1 MIETRQ
7 IRYFVALAEHL
18 HFGKAALALN
28 MAQPALSQ
36 QIRQLEDELGTPL
49 FERNTRRVTLL
60 PAGNN
65 FLARAQAILHELS
78 LAVEE
83 ARDINVGQSGS
94 VRIGFVSTAAPR
106 LIPELLHRLRRKYPR
121 IQVDLYETDPDDQV
135 QQLHWLKIDIGL
147 MLFHPNDPA
156 LNTAV
161 IARNRVMV
169 ALPRKHPLAARKAI
183 PIKEL
188 ANETFVLSPKF
199 THPDFREFVLD
210 LCRRHGVVP
219 KRTQQV
225 GLIQTALSLVAG
237 GAGIAFI
244 PESLEEL
251 RPRSVVFRPL
261 AGPEVSVPLYA
272 VWKPGGETKVVA
284 NVLAEIIS
292 TQD

>member
-60 PAGNN
+60 PAGNT

-83 ARDINVGQSGS
+83 AGDINVGHSGS

-106 LIPELLHRLRRKYPR
+106 VIPELLNRLRRKYPR
-121 IQVDLYETDPDDQV
+121 IHVDLYETDPLDQV

-156 LNTAV
+156 LNAAI
-161 IARNRVMV
+161 IARHRVMV

-188 ANETFVLSPKF
+188 ADETFVLSPK
-199 THPDFREFVLD
+199 TTQPDFREFVLD
-210 LCRRHGVVP
+210 LCKRHGVVP
-219 KRTQQV
+219 TRTQQV
-225 GLIQTALSLVAG
+225 RLIQTALPLVAG

-272 VWKPGGETKVVA
+272 VWKAGGETKVVA

-292 TQD
+292 NQD

>member
-28 MAQPALSQ
+28 VAQPALSQ
-36 QIRQLEDELGTPL
+36 QIRQLEDELGAPL

-83 ARDINVGQSGS
+83 ARDINVGCSGS

-121 IQVDLYETDPDDQV
+121 IQVDLYESGPHDQV
-135 QQLHWLKIDIGL
+135 QQLHWRKIDIGL

-169 ALPRKHPLAARKAI
+169 ALPRNHPLAAREAI
-183 PIKEL
+183 PIEEL

-199 THPDFREFVLD
+199 THPDFRDFVLD

-219 KRTQQV
+219 KSTQQV
-225 GLIQTALSLVAG
+225 RLIQTALPLVAG

-261 AGPEVSVPLYA
+261 AGQEVSVTLYA
-272 VWKPGGETKVVA
+272 VWKPGGETRVVA
-284 NVLAEIIS
+284 NVLAELIS
-292 TQD
+292 KQD

>member
-60 PAGNN
+60 PAGNT

-83 ARDINVGQSGS
+83 ARDLNVGHSGS

-106 LIPELLHRLRRKYPR
+106 VIPELLNRLRRKYPR
-121 IQVDLYETDPDDQV
+121 IHVDLYETDPLDQV

-161 IARNRVMV
+161 IAKNRVMV
-169 ALPRKHPLAARKAI
+169 ALPRKHPLAARKVI

-188 ANETFVLSPKF
+188 AGETFILSPK
-199 THPDFREFVLD
+199 TTQPDFREFVLD

-225 GLIQTALSLVAG
+225 RLIQTALPLVAG
-237 GAGIAFI
+237 GAGIAFM

-272 VWKPGGETKVVA
+272 VWKLGGETKVVA
-284 NVLAEIIS
+284 NVLAELIS
-292 TQD
+292 KQD